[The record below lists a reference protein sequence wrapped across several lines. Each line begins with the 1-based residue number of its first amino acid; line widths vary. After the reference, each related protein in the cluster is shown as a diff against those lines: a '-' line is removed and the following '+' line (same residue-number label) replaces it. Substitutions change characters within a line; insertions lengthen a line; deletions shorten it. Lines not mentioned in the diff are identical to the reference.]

1 MKVFWRI
8 VGAGLILVAVNIGFS
23 AAAEQYGPLALGLTV
38 VAAVLGGGG
47 YTLLRHA

>member
-8 VGAGLILVAVNIGFS
+8 VGGGLILMGVYIGFA
-23 AAAEQYGPLALGLTV
+23 AAAEQYGPFALAMTV
-38 VAAVLGGGG
+38 VAVSLGGGG